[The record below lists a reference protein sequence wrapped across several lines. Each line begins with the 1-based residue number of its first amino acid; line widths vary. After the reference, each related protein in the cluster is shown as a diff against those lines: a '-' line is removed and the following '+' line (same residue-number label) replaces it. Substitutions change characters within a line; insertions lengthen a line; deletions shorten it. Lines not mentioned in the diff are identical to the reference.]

1 MASSLEVAET
11 LYKTP
16 ALVCHR
22 VRCGKPNCRC
32 AAGEGHGPYH
42 FLLWREGAIQ
52 RRRYVR
58 REEVAAVRAAL
69 ERRRR
74 QRAAERFAFM
84 TDLALLRRLEAL
96 RRELDAALA
105 AGRRDR

>member
-1 MASSLEVAET
+1 MPSPLEVANL

-58 REEVAAVRAAL
+58 PADLPAVRAAL

-74 QRAAERFAFM
+74 QRAAERFAFAD
-84 TDLALLRRLEAL
+84 DLALLRRLEAL

-105 AGRRDR
+105 AERRDR